1 MRKNIGL
8 YLSYLCRDFF
18 IIFFFTLTLWI
29 EDVHLHLPWTCT
41 SFKDHVEEIHK
52 KLPSMFHSVSYH
64 SLIKKFNSIQFIIF
78 CEESLLR
85 IMGVINYK
93 TNSDPDSFFPRYVF
107 PPKPSAFSTMDRDSA
122 SLFICC
128 VKYYRLY

>member
-64 SLIKKFNSIQFIIF
+64 SLIKKFNSIRFIIF

-93 TNSDPDSFFPRYVF
+93 TNSDPDSFFPVMFFHPNHLR
-107 PPKPSAFSTMDRDSA
+107 SAPWTETALLCSSVA
-122 SLFICC
+122 
-128 VKYYRLY
+128 